1 MSLLPTDTSLAN
13 APPTQPLG
21 SMPRTA
27 PVPGTTQSM
36 PLRPFVPA
44 DGAGKSTRTTLPRLL
59 DHTECEILSTVF
71 RGKLCDQVA
80 SGPTR
85 RIAAGEFLYH
95 AGGDARSTFLL
106 RQGLVKTSVVSPGG
120 QELTLRVYKAGD
132 VIGELCLCTGER
144 REQAV
149 ALEASDVIEI
159 PIETF
164 TARLREDPLVA
175 LEFATTVCERLADAH
190 ERLRSLAVDPVLGRL
205 VRTLLSLAAD
215 LGKCTPQG
223 TLLTHYLAQ
232 EELAQLVGAR
242 REVVSTMLNRL
253 REKGLLTYTRRGL
266 IRLDRP
272 RLDKLQQW
280 LDTAAQEQD
289 PMLAR

>member
-1 MSLLPTDTSLAN
+1 MLKLAPDS
-13 APPTQPLG
+13 APH
-21 SMPRTA
+21 SMPDRPLA
-27 PVPGTTQSM
+27 PT
-36 PLRPFVPA
+36 
-44 DGAGKSTRTTLPRLL
+44 DGAGRPTHAALPRLL
-59 DHTECEILSTVF
+59 DHADCDILSTVF
-71 RGKLCDQVA
+71 RGKLCEQVA

-95 AGGDARSTFLL
+95 AGGEARSTFLL
-106 RQGLVKTSVVSPGG
+106 RHGLVKTSVVSPGG
-120 QELTLRVYKAGD
+120 QELTLRIYKPGE
-132 VIGELCLCTGER
+132 VLGELCLCTGER

-159 PIETF
+159 PIESF
-164 TARLREDPLVA
+164 MARLRQDPLVA

-215 LGKCTPQG
+215 LGERTPQG
-223 TLLTHYLAQ
+223 TQLTHYLAQ

-242 REVVSTMLNRL
+242 REVVSTLLNRL

-266 IRLDRP
+266 IRLDRQ
-272 RLDKLQQW
+272 RLDRLQQW
-280 LDTAAQEQD
+280 LDAAEHEEH